1 MSLYVCSLEK
11 MVSDVQQVE
20 AEPCRLLPADDPDV
34 KRRNEKHIQNLVSGQ
49 KCYCIIM

>member
-11 MVSDVQQVE
+11 MVTDAQQVE
-20 AEPCRLLPADDPDV
+20 AEPCRSLLADDLDV
-34 KRRNEKHIQNLVSGQ
+34 KRCNEKYIHKLVSEQ